1 MKSNR
6 AKLAINSHAIFETVR
21 GYAVEYPVVGQAICR
36 AQEDAFERAKYAV
49 RKGCIHY
56 RENRTC
62 GIGVYCVKDV
72 DCFQLN
78 NFISHYGKA
87 K

>member
-1 MKSNR
+1 MKSKR
-6 AKLAINSHAIFETVR
+6 
-21 GYAVEYPVVGQAICR
+21 VEQEIVQYEMLDRSISPSNARHFIEVAE
-36 AQEDAFERAKYAV
+36 EDAFERAKDAV

-56 RENRTC
+56 RENRAC
-62 GIGVYCVKDV
+62 GIGIYCVKDI